1 MALNVK
7 SNGVSSFVNC
17 TPIAASSGASFC
29 AVTVNTNV
37 SSSVPPSLP
46 SSTVTVIFAVPL
58 QLSAGVNVNV
68 VPSTTAVTFSSSDDA
83 V

>member
-7 SNGVSSFVNC
+7 SNGVSSFVDC

-29 AVTVNTNV
+29 AVTVNTND
-37 SSSVPPSLP
+37 SLSVPSLP